1 MLSNNDRSLQV
12 LEALLKEVNG
22 CALSQ
27 LSADLDIPKSAMH
40 RLLTAMKDM
49 GYIYQDEMTQ
59 HYKLSLKIA
68 SMGLTYLSSRSITET
83 FQPLLNELA
92 DKSAELVRLG
102 MIEDEKIIWI
112 AKAQGSKSGLKY
124 DPDSG
129 SVAYLP
135 ASSCGLT
142 YLSALK
148 QPDFER
154 IMAREGFEK
163 AQQFGP
169 NTPKNM
175 DELKALVQASRA
187 RGYGLIQDT
196 YELGMTAMAKII
208 DNPFT
213 GKPFGTVSIAGPSVR
228 LNEERV
234 EELAPA
240 LLETAEKLS
249 EIIHLAHL

>member
-59 HYKLSLKIA
+59 HYKLTLKIA

-83 FQPLLNELA
+83 FQPLLNDLA
-92 DKSAELVRLG
+92 EKSAELVRLG
-102 MIEDEKIIWI
+102 MIENENIIWI
-112 AKAQGSKSGLKY
+112 GKAQGSKSGLKY

-129 SVAYLP
+129 SIAYLP
-135 ASSCGLT
+135 ASACGLA
-142 YLSALK
+142 YLSSL
-148 QPDFER
+148 DTESFSR
-154 IMAREGFEK
+154 IVDREGFEK
-163 AQQFGP
+163 SQKFGP
-169 NTPKNM
+169 NSPQNLEQLEQM
-175 DELKALVQASRA
+175 IQAA
-187 RGYGLIQDT
+187 KERGYGLICDT
-196 YELGMTAMAKII
+196 YELGMTAVAKII
-208 DNPFT
+208 VNPHT

-228 LNEERV
+228 MNAQRV
-234 EELAPA
+234 EELVPE
-240 LLETAEKLS
+240 LLKTADKIGEM
-249 EIIHLAHL
+249 IHLAQR